1 MRALPLTLALLVP
14 LPALAC
20 PEETVLSCQIGRKV
34 LELCSDGIDLTY
46 RFGPRGA
53 PELQLSAALADGPV
67 EPWPG
72 FGSTIWEV
80 TRFANG
86 PYTYEVWL
94 SVEKPRSED
103 DDPPLMAGVNVVK
116 GEQGVADL
124 SCEPGTLDTDGVFAM
139 SDAMAAA
146 GYCWNFD
153 AQHWQEGGC

>member
-1 MRALPLTLALLVP
+1 MRALPLSLALLLP

-20 PEETVLSCQIGRKV
+20 PDGTVLSCRIGGKL
-34 LELCSDGIDLTY
+34 LELCSDASRLTY
-46 RFGPRGA
+46 AFGPPGA

-80 TRFANG
+80 SRFANG

-94 SVEKPRSED
+94 SVEKPQDEG
-103 DDPPLMAGVNVVK
+103 DDPPLTAGVNVVK
-116 GEQGVADL
+116 GDAGVADL
-124 SCEPGTLDTDGVFAM
+124 SCDEGTLRAGGVFAM

-153 AQHWQEGGC
+153 AQHWQRGGC